1 MKTTRFFV
9 TGLATVA
16 LAATCT
22 PSGAEPEFK
31 VGFVLSQIGSLAELS
46 KVFLDGAEIGI
57 AMVNDAGGIGGL
69 KARLVVCDSQGQ
81 EPQAVICA
89 KKLTND
95 DQVNLLVGATGT
107 PQTMAIIPA
116 VEAVGVPLFGMG
128 AGRVIWEPVKKWV
141 FKSFPSNDDQL
152 PVEIDFAR
160 NKGWKRVALI
170 TDNSAFGKDTAEITR
185 AVVKEKG
192 LELVADETY
201 APSDTDVT
209 AQVTRLRAASPDL
222 ILNLAGGIPTG
233 LLVAKK
239 AIQLGIKA
247 PLMQGL
253 NFVVDVIRRSC
264 RKRSINPTSPDRK

>member
-22 PSGAEPEFK
+22 PSGAEPDFK
-31 VGFVLSQIGSLAELS
+31 VGLVLSQIGSLAELS

-89 KKLTND
+89 KKLIND

-160 NKGWKRVALI
+160 TKDG
-170 TDNSAFGKDTAEITR
+170 SA
-185 AVVKEKG
+185 
-192 LELVADETY
+192 
-201 APSDTDVT
+201 SH
-209 AQVTRLRAASPDL
+209 
-222 ILNLAGGIPTG
+222 
-233 LLVAKK
+233 
-239 AIQLGIKA
+239 
-247 PLMQGL
+247 
-253 NFVVDVIRRSC
+253 
-264 RKRSINPTSPDRK
+264 

>member
-22 PSGAEPEFK
+22 PSGAEPELK

-89 KKLTND
+89 KKLIND
-95 DQVNLLVGATGT
+95 DQVNLLIGATGT
-107 PQTMAIIPA
+107 PQTMAIIPT

-233 LLVAKK
+233 LLVKSDPTRDQSA
-239 AIQLGIKA
+239 ADARFEL
-247 PLMQGL
+247 
-253 NFVVDVIRRSC
+253 RS
-264 RKRSINPTSPDRK
+264 